1 MTTLLVTGAGG
12 PAGRALGAQLAARA
26 AGGADLTWVGVDI
39 VPVDDPNYPASDHA
53 PRADSWD
60 YATGMRDLVVKHA
73 PDLVVP
79 TVQDELPQVAVLAQ
93 ALDHTTTVLTAA
105 PGPAAL
111 AADKLLT
118 MLALD
123 RAGVPVPRYALPTDF
138 ESVEEALAWAHG
150 PVVIKPRVSRGGRG
164 VRLIESAADLSAPV
178 DPGDLTGPAGP
189 MVWTALNASWIV
201 QTFAEGTEYCPQ
213 LFRSASAGTPD
224 TDGIG
229 GTHGTTVVVLEKTVL
244 KQGRVGNAA
253 AVVRPAAGSLP
264 DVEDVAR
271 RAVAALGLTG
281 PADLD
286 IRRDATGAPLVLE
299 VNGRFGAN
307 SEHAPELLDVVLTPY
322 QSGAHPRGTHRP
334 AQAPR

>member
-26 AGGADLTWVGVDI
+26 AAGADLTWVGVDI
-39 VPVDDPNYPASDHA
+39 VPVDDPNYPATDHA
-53 PRADSWD
+53 PRADAWD
-60 YATGMRDLVVKHA
+60 YVTGMRDLVVKHA
-73 PDLVVP
+73 PDLVIP

-93 ALDHTTTVLTAA
+93 TLDHATTVLTAA

-138 ESVEEALAWAHG
+138 ESVDEALAWAHG

-164 VRLIESAADLSAPV
+164 VRLVESAADLSAPG

-189 MVWTALNASWIV
+189 TVWTALDASWIV

-213 LFRSASAGTPD
+213 LFRPTASAGTPGI
-224 TDGIG
+224 DG
-229 GTHGTTVVVLEKTVL
+229 TGTTAVVLEKTVL

-253 AVVRPAAGSLP
+253 AVVRPAAGTLP

-307 SEHAPELLDVVLTPY
+307 SEHTPELLDAVLGTY
-322 QSGAHPRGTHRP
+322 QHGTYPDGTSRP